1 VAKSR
6 RSRRSLTIIALVVAS
21 LTIISIDLNSHTHSL
36 TSGIKSAANSVFS
49 PIKDGVVDLLSPIG
63 QFFAGALHYHS
74 VQEQNQQLQATL
86 GRLRQKEAENAY
98 DAQQLKQLTSLEHL
112 PYLGSLQTVTAETVE
127 QNSSN
132 FTMTITINKGR
143 SEGVD
148 VGMPVVGAG
157 GLVGQVEQ
165 SFHHSA
171 VVLLVTDGQSKVG
184 VTFGAGV
191 TGTVDGEGPNDPLS
205 VDLVPLHTTLH
216 KGERMYTSSLD
227 AASFPPG
234 IPMAYVSTFH
244 NTAGASQET
253 VTVRPEAN
261 MGELGY
267 VDVVQW
273 EPAS

>member
-1 VAKSR
+1 LTIVALVVV
-6 RSRRSLTIIALVVAS
+6 SLTII
-21 LTIISIDLNSHTHSL
+21 TIDLNSRSHSL

-63 QFFAGALHYHS
+63 QFFSGAVHYHS

-86 GRLRQKEAENAY
+86 GRLRQQEAENSY
-98 DAQQLKQLTSLEHL
+98 DARELKQLTSLEHL
-112 PYLGSLQTVTAETVE
+112 PFVGSLQTVTAQTVE

-132 FTMTITINKGR
+132 FTMTITIDKGR

-171 VVLLVTDGQSKVG
+171 VVLLITDGQSKVG

-191 TGTVDGEGPNDPLS
+191 NGTVDGEGPDDPLS
-205 VDLVPLHTTLH
+205 VDLVPLHTPLH
-216 KGERMYTSSLD
+216 RGERMYTSSLD
-227 AASFPPG
+227 GSSFPPG
-234 IPMAYVSTFH
+234 IPVSYVSTFH
-244 NTAGASQET
+244 TTAGASQET
-253 VTVRPEAN
+253 VTVRPQAN
-261 MGELGY
+261 MTQLGY
-267 VDVVQW
+267 VDVIQW